1 MSLPP
6 GLRLP
11 VDVVLARPVA
21 QIPAPTALPG
31 GCSYELKFDGFRCVI
46 ARDGAQVSLW
56 SRRGT
61 DLTSAFPEISAAAKQ
76 LASGTV
82 LDAEI
87 VIWTAGRLDFG
98 SLQERMG
105 RGPRKAAQHA
115 RVHPASAAV
124 FDVLATGGDDVRA
137 MPFSLRRALLEDLAA
152 HWRPPLNLS
161 PTTSDVDEAR
171 EWFETYI
178 VAGVEGLVVKGA
190 DQPYRGG
197 QRDWLKVKHRSTVDV
212 VCAAVIGPRTAPEQV
227 VAGLPVNGHLRIVG
241 RTGPLNPVA
250 RRALADVLRAPM
262 GEHPWPAVVPAGEFG
277 RFGRERGPVE
287 LTRVNP
293 VVVEVS
299 ADAAW
304 SGSSYRH
311 LLRFVRL
318 RPELHPM
325 DLVAPAATSGN
336 ASLE

>member
-11 VDVVLARPVA
+11 VDVVLARPVE

-31 GCSYELKFDGFRCVI
+31 GCLYEPKWDGFRCI
-46 ARDGAQVSLW
+46 LARDGARVSLW

-61 DLTSAFPEISAAAKQ
+61 DLTATFPEVAGAAAEQ
-76 LASGTV
+76 LASGMV
-82 LDAEI
+82 LDAEL
-87 VIWTAGRLDFG
+87 VVWTAGRLDFG

-105 RGPRKAAQHA
+105 RGPRAAAQHA

-124 FDVLATGGDDVRA
+124 FDVLATGGDDVRG
-137 MPFSLRRALLEDLAA
+137 MPLSLRRALLEDLAA
-152 HWRPPLNLS
+152 LWRPPLNLS
-161 PTTSDVDEAR
+161 SCTNDVDEAR
-171 EWFETYI
+171 EWFETYV

-212 VCAAVIGPRTAPEQV
+212 VCAAVIGPLTAPEQV
-227 VAGLPVNGHLRIVG
+227 VAGLPIDGQLRIVG
-241 RTGPLNPVA
+241 RTGPLSPVA
-250 RRALADVLRAPM
+250 RRALAGMLRAPV
-262 GEHPWPAVVPAGEFG
+262 GEHPWPAVVPAGAFG
-277 RFGRERGPVE
+277 RFGRERGPVK
-287 LTRVNP
+287 LTRVEP

-311 LLRFVRL
+311 LLRFVRV
-318 RPELHPM
+318 RP
-325 DLVAPAATSGN
+325 DLPVDEVSPPAKV
-336 ASLE
+336 